1 MRRSGTDRWPDDPA
15 GRLLYLGLL
24 PAWGLP
30 GLADWACHR
39 RSRIEDPERGGLRES
54 ALHVLMFAEGA
65 IPLGLTLLA
74 ETNPLV
80 VSILAVSAALHEV
93 TANWDLRIAHQSDRE
108 VSPFEQQVHT
118 ALEAIPFVVC
128 LLSALQGQ
136 NSEGWTRRPWE
147 LRRKSRPLPP
157 AYVLGILLAT
167 SLTGVLPQLEEFW
180 RCALT
185 AAHAV
190 GIDAADCPA
199 ITQNER
205 KTGEEQAELN
215 GATNRRHDV
224 P

>member
-1 MRRSGTDRWPDDPA
+1 MRLSGRDRWPDDSA

-39 RSRIEDPERGGLRES
+39 RSRIEDPERGGVRES
-54 ALHVLMFAEGA
+54 GLHLLMFMEGA

-74 ETNPLV
+74 ESNPLV
-80 VSILAVSAALHEV
+80 VSILGVSAAVHQV
-93 TANWDLRIAHQSDRE
+93 TANWDLRVAQHSDRE

-136 NSEGWTRRPWE
+136 KSEGWTRRPWE
-147 LRRKSRPLPP
+147 LRRKSRPLPA
-157 AYVLGILLAT
+157 AYVMGILLAT
-167 SLTGVLPQLEEFW
+167 GLTGVLPHLEEFW
-180 RCALT
+180 RCARK
-185 AAHAV
+185 AAHTEE
-190 GIDAADCPA
+190 IDAAERPT
-199 ITQNER
+199 ITQKDW

-215 GATNRRHDV
+215 RREDL
-224 P
+224 PA

>member
-1 MRRSGTDRWPDDPA
+1 MGLSGNGRWPDDPA

-30 GLADWACHR
+30 GLADWVCHR
-39 RSRIEDPERGGLRES
+39 RSRIEDPERGGRRES
-54 ALHVLMFAEGA
+54 LLHILMFMEGA

-80 VSILAVSAALHEV
+80 VSTLAVSAAVHEA
-93 TANWDLRIAHQSDRE
+93 TANWDLRVAHHSDRE

-136 NSEGWTRRPWE
+136 SSEGWTRRPWE
-147 LRRKSRPLPP
+147 LRRKSRPLPA

-167 SLTGVLPQLEEFW
+167 GITGVLPHLEEFW
-180 RCALT
+180 RCTRT
-185 AAHAV
+185 AARA
-190 GIDAADCPA
+190 DAINTGRPVIAQD
-199 ITQNER
+199 ER
-205 KTGEEQAELN
+205 KTGEEQAER
-215 GATNRRHDV
+215 NRREDL
-224 P
+224 PA

>member
-1 MRRSGTDRWPDDPA
+1 MRRSGNGRWPDDPA

-54 ALHVLMFAEGA
+54 ALHLVMFVEGA

-80 VSILAVSAALHEV
+80 VSILAVSAAVHEV
-93 TANWDLRIAHQSDRE
+93 TANWDLRVAEHSDRE

-147 LRRKSRPLPP
+147 LRRKSRPLPA
-157 AYVLGILLAT
+157 AYVLAILLAT
-167 SLTGVLPQLEEFW
+167 GLTGVLPQLEEFW
-180 RCALT
+180 RCVRT
-185 AAHAV
+185 AAHV
-190 GIDAADCPA
+190 EGIDAADRPA
-199 ITQNER
+199 STQNDR
-205 KTGEEQAELN
+205 MTGEEQA
-215 GATNRRHDV
+215 ARNRRDD
-224 P
+224 PTG